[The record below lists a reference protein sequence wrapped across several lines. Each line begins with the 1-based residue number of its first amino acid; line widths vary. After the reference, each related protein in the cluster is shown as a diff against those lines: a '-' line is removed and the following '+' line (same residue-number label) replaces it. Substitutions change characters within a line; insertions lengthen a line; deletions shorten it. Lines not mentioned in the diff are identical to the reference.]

1 LKITCTICP
10 YFCELG
16 EGQVGRCRV
25 RSNQQGK
32 VVHDLY
38 GQVFPVYKGPVDIHF
53 QHFSPG
59 STVLMLGSLGCN
71 LACEMCHNSRLSQ
84 SREQLSDQLRLLLPA
99 AVPSFAK
106 SNDCDGVL
114 FTFNEPSIM
123 PEYVIDVARMCESA
137 GLFTVVATSG
147 FVNATTADF
156 LLEHVDAVECSPK
169 GMYPDIF
176 KEITRA
182 PEKHSNIAFDFMRRV
197 IRADKWLEV
206 TITMVTDHN
215 WGSEEI
221 KRYCE
226 WHLENLGEQVP
237 LRFAKARPAHRLLGI
252 QTTDLSILVAAYNYA
267 RNAGLQYVYLGN
279 VNATSMQTTYCP
291 ECGHSIISRDSH
303 TLVHYHGPVVDECI
317 NCGFIIPGH
326 FPNKCPTQTV
336 DRKIP
341 LYRSL
346 PNVSAIAA

>member
-1 LKITCTICP
+1 MKITCVICP
-10 YFCELG
+10 YFCELD
-16 EGQVGRCRV
+16 EGQTGRCRV
-25 RSNQQGK
+25 RTNQNNEI
-32 VVHDLY
+32 VHDLY
-38 GQVFPVYKGPVDIHF
+38 GQVFPIYKGPVEIHF
-53 QHFSPG
+53 NHFAPG

-71 LACEMCHNSRLSQ
+71 LACQMCHNSRLSQ
-84 SREQLSDQLRLLLPA
+84 SREQLSDQLRVLLPA

-106 SNDCDGVL
+106 LNECDGVL

-137 GLFTVVATSG
+137 NVFTAIATSG
-147 FVNATTADF
+147 FMNATTADF

-182 PEKHSNIAFDFMRRV
+182 PERHSQIVFDFMRRV
-197 IRADKWLEV
+197 IQADKWLEV
-206 TITMVTDHN
+206 TITMVTDHS

-237 LRFAKARPAHRLLGI
+237 LRFAKARPAHQLLGI
-252 QTTDLSILVAAYNYA
+252 PITDLSILASAYNHA
-267 RNAGLQYVYLGN
+267 KSVGLKYVYLGN
-279 VNATSMQTTYCP
+279 TNTTPMQTTYCP

-303 TLVHYHGPVVDECI
+303 ELLHCHGPVVDECI
-317 NCGFIIPGH
+317 NCGYKIPGH
-326 FPNKCPTQTV
+326 FPNKCPTQKV
-336 DRKIP
+336 GRKIA
-341 LYRSL
+341 LNRSL
-346 PNVSAIAA
+346 PHVSSCAA